1 MAADSLAVHD
11 FDLTTMGLLLS
22 IISQSFP
29 PKPKFTIDEIPDM
42 TGKTV
47 IVTGS
52 TAGMGKETV
61 KAYDS
66 ALQQPIT
73 PL

>member
-1 MAADSLAVHD
+1 
-11 FDLTTMGLLLS
+11 
-22 IISQSFP
+22 
-29 PKPKFTIDEIPDM
+29 M